1 MRDANR
7 LIYLLFIIL
16 SFLVFLRC
24 STTSHASRYGD
35 NDDSENS
42 GNARHRFSSYD
53 DERSITADEDDNF
66 IDYNSE
72 DYEDFDYENSVDVSE
87 IVEKYNLSEVDYD
100 NDTTTLKEKLLLEI
114 IKYLDTPYEYGG
126 TSTNGIDCSAFTQ
139 NVFKNTLST
148 DLLRSARDQYSQGE
162 IISDKVDLQFGD
174 LVFFDTQR
182 GVSPGHVG
190 IYIGDELFAHAS
202 TTNGVTISSMN
213 QSYYQSRYVG
223 ARRIEPEGTF

>member
-24 STTSHASRYGD
+24 STTSNTSRYGD
-35 NDDSENS
+35 NDDYENS
-42 GNARHRFSSYD
+42 ENARHRFSSYE
-53 DERSITADEDDNF
+53 DERSITADENDN
-66 IDYNSE
+66 ITDYNSDE
-72 DYEDFDYENSVDVSE
+72 YEDFDYENSVDVSE
-87 IVEKYNLSEVDYD
+87 IVERYNLSEFDYN
-100 NDTTTLKEKLLLEI
+100 NDTITLKEKLLLEI

-162 IISDKVDLQFGD
+162 IISHKEDLQFGD

-182 GVSPGHVG
+182 GVRPGHVG

-202 TTNGVTISSMN
+202 TTNGVTISSIN
-213 QSYYQSRYVG
+213 HSYYQSRYVG
-223 ARRIEPEGTF
+223 GRRIEPEGTF